1 MSLFRPR
8 AASLSALEQILD
20 GRGLGRR
27 GGTMPNASRRSAL
40 THSAVWASLRLRADL
55 LSTMPVDAF
64 RKRDGVQI
72 ETPKPPVLVSPGGDE
87 VGIIEWLYSTQFDLD
102 SCGNTFGLIR
112 TRDGM
117 GLPSRIDLVPVED
130 VTVLVKKGVKSY
142 RIAGVEYDAAEVW
155 HERQF
160 TTSGSPVG
168 LSPLAYSASSI
179 SGYVSA
185 QEFVRQWFA
194 GGAVPSA
201 HLRNSEKTLV
211 PAETKA
217 VKAQFK
223 ESVTSGD
230 VFVTGKDWEYSMLS
244 AKANEAG
251 MIDSLRWGVGDAARF
266 YGVPGDMIDAEVS
279 SGSITYANIT
289 QRNLQ
294 FLITNLGPAVAR
306 REDALSSL
314 LPRPRFV
321 KLNTGALLRMDL
333 KSRYESYKTST
344 GGRPFMAPSEA
355 RALENLPPFTPEQ
368 LAELSA
374 VTAAPAAPT
383 VGGADGPSA
392 E

>member
-27 GGTMPNASRRSAL
+27 VGAMPDASRRSAL

-64 RKRDGVQI
+64 RKKDGVQI
-72 ETPKPPVLVSPGGDE
+72 ETPKPAALVAPGGDE

-142 RIAGVEYDAAEVW
+142 RIAGVEYEAAEVW

-306 REDALSSL
+306 REAALSSL

-333 KSRYESYKTST
+333 KSRYEAHKIGT
-344 GGRPFMAPSEA
+344 GGRPCLAPSEA
-355 RALENLPPFTPEQ
+355 RALENLPRFTPEQ
-368 LAELSA
+368 LAALSA

>member
-27 GGTMPNASRRSAL
+27 GGAMLNASRRSAL

-64 RKRDGVQI
+64 RKKDGVQI

-102 SCGNTFGLIR
+102 SCGNAFGLIY

-117 GLPSRIDLVPVED
+117 GLPSRIDLVPVGD

-142 RIAGVEYDAAEVW
+142 RIAGAEYDAAEVW

-223 ESVTSGD
+223 DSVTSGD

-306 REDALSSL
+306 REAALSSL

-333 KSRYESYKTST
+333 KSRYEAHKIGT
-344 GGRPFMAPSEA
+344 GGRPFLAPSEA

-374 VTAAPAAPT
+374 VSATPVAPT
-383 VGGADGPSA
+383 VGGTDGPSA